1 MANSVEV
8 LMDVLEYIEKNI
20 AGELSVEKIA
30 KECGISVS
38 GLQKRFKYVFHMTVK
53 EYILRRRFT
62 CAARDLVTTDES
74 ILNIALKYGYSNHE
88 SFTRGFQQVW
98 MTSPNDS

>member
-8 LMDVLEYIEKNI
+8 LMDVLEYIEANI
-20 AGELSVEKIA
+20 AGELSVEEIA

-53 EYILRRRFT
+53 DYLLRRRFT
-62 CAARDLVTTDES
+62 CAAKDLIETDDS

-88 SFTRGFQQVW
+88 SFTNAAGQEAP
-98 MTSPNDS
+98 TS